1 MNASTSG
8 AAARIRPA
16 TPSPYA
22 TGITPWALS
31 QPWLASPARPIT
43 VAPARL
49 ASCTVIEPTP
59 PAAPETTSVSPGRS
73 ATARTAA
80 QAVNPAT
87 GSAPATSQG
96 TFAGFGV
103 RLAASTTAYSA
114 WLDRVST
121 QPITSSP
128 SATPV
133 TPGPSRST
141 VPARS
146 LPCPD
151 GNVAGHRS
159 CSRPSRILAS
169 PGLMPAA
176 LTRTSTCPAPGSG
189 TGTSATSST
198 SSVPY
203 SPNRTALI
211 AASGRR
217 YASLCHQHVV
227 QRSAQPRR
235 PAGYAGAGG
244 RGGLRGGQRGALSAG
259 HGSPGAGHGSP
270 GAGHGARV
278 RAIIARVEITG
289 PRWSSDVHQ
298 ADWIAP
304 RLGPWEGEHVITIV
318 VPAGFEA
325 YARVLHPVE
334 APDGGDGDRLVR
346 WADVAAWSGLPLR
359 DDAQFH
365 SVALPPAA
373 PGEPPPFSGQG
384 PREGSLCVPDA
395 EVLAAITRAWT
406 STPEDCWFCVWDGFG
421 WDSRI
426 VSAAFAGTGESSEVT
441 GEASRDPVPAAVRDG
456 PRVRLPHREYLLYQG
471 PAEAVTATA
480 GLP

>member
-159 CSRPSRILAS
+159 CIRPSRILAS

-176 LTRTSTCPAPGSG
+176 LTLTSTCPDPGSG

-203 SPNRTALI
+203 SPNRTAFI
-211 AASGRR
+211 TASGRR
-217 YASLCHQHVV
+217 CAVQHVV

-244 RGGLRGGQRGALSAG
+244 RAG
-259 HGSPGAGHGSP
+259 RVAARAARPAPGARPGDNCPRGKHQAPLEQRRAPGRRCEP
-270 GAGHGARV
+270 GA
-278 RAIIARVEITG
+278 I
-289 PRWSSDVHQ
+289 VH
-298 ADWIAP
+298 DHE
-304 RLGPWEGEHVITIV
+304 R
-318 VPAGFEA
+318 F
-325 YARVLHPVE
+325 LHLF
-334 APDGGDGDRLVR
+334 RR
-346 WADVAAWSGLPLR
+346 
-359 DDAQFH
+359 F
-365 SVALPPAA
+365 
-373 PGEPPPFSGQG
+373 
-384 PREGSLCVPDA
+384 
-395 EVLAAITRAWT
+395 
-406 STPEDCWFCVWDGFG
+406 
-421 WDSRI
+421 
-426 VSAAFAGTGESSEVT
+426 
-441 GEASRDPVPAAVRDG
+441 
-456 PRVRLPHREYLLYQG
+456 
-471 PAEAVTATA
+471 
-480 GLP
+480 